1 MAQSAYKQT
10 IESQTKAKKVI
21 PLLIDDTKPRKRT
34 DFAIYML
41 KMAETDRDDILHT
54 KSGQEGQLLPSQ
66 FDLDGQPGDYPTLQR
81 HQVVDL
87 GSNLYSDRSSY
98 VENPI
103 QAGTVEISNDES
115 PRKIQIPSP
124 ARQFSLQEAPVID
137 RGLGIQSI
145 DYGEEENDGFDMHVT
160 SPFSVTKNS
169 LPLQSPHSVMGNHE
183 PSPQLPP
190 PASSNSLKHIANDE
204 VATLR
209 KKLVTE
215 TKTPAE
221 YTLHI
226 IFTQFVRHAERKLN
240 MCLEFPEN
248 AEHPIIDIL
257 GEGADP
263 QFDKIIANLGYI
275 ARRKPKP
282 VIDSVMFWRKSK
294 NEVAALAANEVG
306 RLVNEQSTKDPQQ
319 MAQNSTEQ
327 PKPRAKRS
335 LSLMKSKSI
344 YRMTGAHRRNQSSS
358 SMPPAPLKTSEE
370 LTRVLLDKKRDSLE
384 ESISLTRETAIQAS
398 RKSLALIF
406 ILCRVLIEVVK
417 QTSFDN
423 DDLGDKLE
431 EIVYTQLKST
441 DPVATSQSLV
451 RSANWNLFSELLG
464 IMSEKRFMSVSDRF
478 IADLETIP
486 LVVNQEDE
494 PRLHLLIHGMR
505 YLKLTNYPLEN
516 FEESADFL
524 HSLSKFFA
532 KTRNEC
538 LIFAYCE
545 VLSCL
550 MIPLANT
557 LTAEVNHPT
566 WLEAVERIF
575 DTGYRLW
582 YNIAKSTLSSQN
594 VSLVNP
600 SNGLSM
606 HPSMYANNS
615 WALSMY
621 LMTSALSVSRNEHF
635 SKVWFQIIEGNT
647 YKLKAK
653 VDPEEKATF
662 IICIARL
669 IWVYLYRLPES
680 LNNTVKRL
688 ESLFDILFFNSSNYN
703 KKQHWLTSDYYLIN
717 ALVQLIRIVGYQHL
731 NFVLDNVL
739 LKLLKSPSLGSE
751 RLLFVLKSYLL
762 IVEDHEMGN
771 KPVFPT
777 DKVFSSRILV
787 EDFSVNTKQNAPKG
801 KEEQSR
807 KKNVTINDFLFKARN
822 SNNAASHDEIC
833 RTLGIFLKTLDEK
846 LGCVIVPPEQS
857 GNMSKSLSPFS
868 AFNFGIEN
876 AFQQVQDVD
885 IELFATLIDAIPW
898 TMISQSEKPSASGLS
913 FKAIVDLLTRNAVHS
928 NPRVSKASVQALHN
942 LASKKN
948 ANILLSIFAKIAFQ
962 FSEKPGPSY
971 SSNYFNSNEYLKLCK
986 VYVGLL
992 NCWLVQFKE
1001 TLSET
1006 KEKKNPLAQDDETM
1020 NRDVLNDLYQI
1031 NYKTD
1036 DIPLNTETS
1045 QRTNDDFEWKNI
1057 ITAIE
1062 EIEGNA
1068 LYFICSLDAKI
1079 RHYGISILKL
1089 VELFDQVIYKI
1100 TDENEVSLTT
1110 KRPSHSRSASK
1121 FAADIGTRLIDVME
1135 NIDFFGLIRPMKN
1148 ELSLAETS
1156 RLAKWKN
1163 KSNTLIKLAES
1174 DHGIDTTL
1182 WFRVYP
1188 KMLEIFFERCPM
1200 PVAMCRLIICIRI
1213 VQMHELVYEFSESYN
1228 SFTNSFF
1235 SKSTDCP
1242 PEVLVSQWRLYLIF
1256 ACCSLTSTNEQKIS
1270 FPSQPTHGRKKSMQ
1284 LFIQHQKITSA
1295 KSVFRMVLPLLK
1307 TQRTIIRDAVI
1318 SGLSCVNVNTFRT
1331 FLENIPETLN
1341 DWNTQSSRR
1350 DAAEDRLR
1358 IEVIHVLSNLTK
1370 RLGPTEAIY
1379 KDEWIVKNLVAM
1391 IKHLKTFLSDPS
1403 IQTNAEFQKLRRFF
1417 CIYLEHTFIGLQK
1430 NTNIDQWFPF
1440 EARIGCFNYL
1450 KEWSLVGEFE
1460 DIAEDR
1466 YRTMVNKANQKEV
1479 TAATIEIEKKAFQHA
1494 SLSCMAVL
1502 CSGPVKQE
1510 IELPGQVA
1518 VMSFDIPGVM
1528 AWIHSLFSSD
1538 QVHLHDI
1545 GKSALSN
1552 LLAQNFHVKEIYQEV
1567 VRQCYTSQKRSG
1579 ATGCYFVVFA
1589 ENYMKRSIAEDQE
1602 KPYEVLCLSTY
1613 LVGNESYNVRSVAVE
1628 LLNYLEAKH
1637 FQNHSVDKFVE
1648 SVHSK
1653 SKVVYKK
1660 ALYDISASL
1669 ALLGPTGSFIRI
1681 SYLTRYFN
1689 VVDSSSRRD
1698 ILSCLL
1704 PWVLTI
1710 SLEYESEKAIST
1722 QSEKPRTRKLNGLS
1736 TMVLNNL
1743 FEITVNFSSKIPNEV
1758 EALWVALAAKPE
1770 HFDMVVDFLINNCLE
1785 RRNSRFVQYALQV
1798 INYLAFSQSDQS
1810 HLIVKLISNLQA
1822 RNMVPTQMK
1831 GQSSNDQGETHFPYE
1846 ANLWEIVPSSDK
1858 DTAFSLGQLSFI
1870 FLRDI
1875 FVNRHDQ
1882 MVEHL
1887 PLLLHVTFSLFDHY
1901 LPVVQEQATT
1911 ILIHLIHA
1919 LVPEVQQGQDL
1930 IRSLRNKDS
1939 KNLWF
1944 YDDLSNDKRGAQTPK
1959 NMDLLVRKVFH
1970 LFTPLL
1976 PTLQYDW
1983 SRVSLNWATTCAVRH
1998 IACRSFQIFRSLF
2011 SFLDQGML
2019 RDMLHRLSN
2028 TVSDDTAD
2036 IQGFALQ
2043 ILMTLNAITAEL
2055 DSAKLIDF
2063 PQLFWSSV
2071 ACLST
2076 IHEQEFIE
2084 VLSTMSK
2091 FISKIDLD
2099 APDTVSCLI
2108 STFPRKWEGKFEGL
2122 HQVVMVGLRS
2132 STSWEPSIKFLEKLN
2147 KLNDSDILGSG
2158 KSRLLLSLLANLPR
2172 YLHALELKDIT
2183 PDIETSAMT
2192 LSKMA
2197 DANSLTSLSRIL
2209 VSMSKNRF
2217 RSKKDFLTQT
2227 VSTIRTDFFP
2237 DFEAQTLVT
2246 LLSFLSNKIP
2256 WIKQETM
2263 GLLSQ
2268 ILPAVNLQR
2277 DEFVGVGAD
2286 LISPLLRLLLTDF
2299 AEQAL
2304 EVLDEAVVISG
2315 SQLDKDMLR
2324 MSLGNST
2331 LKKEYEK
2338 TATLFGIPDE
2348 NGWGVPMPAVT
2359 AGRTRNNVH
2368 AVFSTCVVAPV
2379 GDENEGPEA
2388 LDDEDI
2394 QFHREDYT
2402 GDYGDTISVNVDD
2415 HDATLSNVRAAL
2427 DDFDSF
2433 FTKENGGHGNGIP
2446 NPMTFASKRRDNG
2459 RHNRNISQETGH
2471 SNSSD
2476 PITPMDSV
2484 PLVYDNK
2491 ASVILNRSLARTQSN
2506 SSFKT
2511 SLADSI
2517 GNTNYVSSPSN
2528 VARRSYIPFR
2538 SSRHNTP
2545 SMNKN
2550 EGGFTS
2556 PLVPA
2561 PTTFEIGANYRSS
2574 PYSREKTS
2582 PSTTSPTLSVA
2593 NALENASHEKKF
2605 EGLLHGK
2612 IRSKRP
2618 PKGSPG
2624 SPKNS
2629 PDLQAK
2635 GHWARN
2641 TST

>member
-1 MAQSAYKQT
+1 
-10 IESQTKAKKVI
+10 
-21 PLLIDDTKPRKRT
+21 
-34 DFAIYML
+34 
-41 KMAETDRDDILHT
+41 MAETDRDDILHT

-1006 KEKKNPLAQDDETM
+1006 KEKKNPLAQDDEMM

-1100 TDENEVSLTT
+1100 TDENE
-1110 KRPSHSRSASK
+1110 

-1182 WFRVYP
+1182 GFGLSMEALFDICV
-1188 KMLEIFFERCPM
+1188 LLFDLHERAKNLLP
-1200 PVAMCRLIICIRI
+1200 I
-1213 VQMHELVYEFSESYN
+1213 
-1228 SFTNSFF
+1228 
-1235 SKSTDCP
+1235 
-1242 PEVLVSQWRLYLIF
+1242 
-1256 ACCSLTSTNEQKIS
+1256 STNAW
-1270 FPSQPTHGRKKSMQ
+1270 KKE
-1284 LFIQHQKITSA
+1284 I
-1295 KSVFRMVLPLLK
+1295 
-1307 TQRTIIRDAVI
+1307 DATLYPA
-1318 SGLSCVNVNTFRT
+1318 S
-1331 FLENIPETLN
+1331 ENN
-1341 DWNTQSSRR
+1341 QC
-1350 DAAEDRLR
+1350 
-1358 IEVIHVLSNLTK
+1358 
-1370 RLGPTEAIY
+1370 
-1379 KDEWIVKNLVAM
+1379 
-1391 IKHLKTFLSDPS
+1391 
-1403 IQTNAEFQKLRRFF
+1403 Q
-1417 CIYLEHTFIGLQK
+1417 

-1545 GKSALSN
+1545 
-1552 LLAQNFHVKEIYQEV
+1552 
-1567 VRQCYTSQKRSG
+1567 
-1579 ATGCYFVVFA
+1579 

-1722 QSEKPRTRKLNGLS
+1722 QTEKPRTRKLNGLS

-1846 ANLWEIVPSSDK
+1846 ANLWEIVPSSEK
-1858 DTAFSLGQLSFI
+1858 DTAFSL
-1870 FLRDI
+1870 
-1875 FVNRHDQ
+1875 
-1882 MVEHL
+1882 
-1887 PLLLHVTFSLFDHY
+1887 
-1901 LPVVQEQATT
+1901 
-1911 ILIHLIHA
+1911 
-1919 LVPEVQQGQDL
+1919 
-1930 IRSLRNKDS
+1930 
-1939 KNLWF
+1939 
-1944 YDDLSNDKRGAQTPK
+1944 
-1959 NMDLLVRKVFH
+1959 
-1970 LFTPLL
+1970 
-1976 PTLQYDW
+1976 
-1983 SRVSLNWATTCAVRH
+1983 
-1998 IACRSFQIFRSLF
+1998 
-2011 SFLDQGML
+2011 
-2019 RDMLHRLSN
+2019 
-2028 TVSDDTAD
+2028 
-2036 IQGFALQ
+2036 
-2043 ILMTLNAITAEL
+2043 
-2055 DSAKLIDF
+2055 
-2063 PQLFWSSV
+2063 
-2071 ACLST
+2071 
-2076 IHEQEFIE
+2076 
-2084 VLSTMSK
+2084 
-2091 FISKIDLD
+2091 
-2099 APDTVSCLI
+2099 
-2108 STFPRKWEGKFEGL
+2108 
-2122 HQVVMVGLRS
+2122 
-2132 STSWEPSIKFLEKLN
+2132 
-2147 KLNDSDILGSG
+2147 
-2158 KSRLLLSLLANLPR
+2158 
-2172 YLHALELKDIT
+2172 
-2183 PDIETSAMT
+2183 
-2192 LSKMA
+2192 
-2197 DANSLTSLSRIL
+2197 
-2209 VSMSKNRF
+2209 
-2217 RSKKDFLTQT
+2217 
-2227 VSTIRTDFFP
+2227 
-2237 DFEAQTLVT
+2237 
-2246 LLSFLSNKIP
+2246 
-2256 WIKQETM
+2256 
-2263 GLLSQ
+2263 
-2268 ILPAVNLQR
+2268 
-2277 DEFVGVGAD
+2277 
-2286 LISPLLRLLLTDF
+2286 
-2299 AEQAL
+2299 
-2304 EVLDEAVVISG
+2304 
-2315 SQLDKDMLR
+2315 
-2324 MSLGNST
+2324 
-2331 LKKEYEK
+2331 
-2338 TATLFGIPDE
+2338 
-2348 NGWGVPMPAVT
+2348 
-2359 AGRTRNNVH
+2359 
-2368 AVFSTCVVAPV
+2368 
-2379 GDENEGPEA
+2379 
-2388 LDDEDI
+2388 
-2394 QFHREDYT
+2394 
-2402 GDYGDTISVNVDD
+2402 
-2415 HDATLSNVRAAL
+2415 
-2427 DDFDSF
+2427 
-2433 FTKENGGHGNGIP
+2433 
-2446 NPMTFASKRRDNG
+2446 
-2459 RHNRNISQETGH
+2459 
-2471 SNSSD
+2471 
-2476 PITPMDSV
+2476 
-2484 PLVYDNK
+2484 
-2491 ASVILNRSLARTQSN
+2491 
-2506 SSFKT
+2506 
-2511 SLADSI
+2511 
-2517 GNTNYVSSPSN
+2517 
-2528 VARRSYIPFR
+2528 
-2538 SSRHNTP
+2538 
-2545 SMNKN
+2545 
-2550 EGGFTS
+2550 
-2556 PLVPA
+2556 
-2561 PTTFEIGANYRSS
+2561 
-2574 PYSREKTS
+2574 
-2582 PSTTSPTLSVA
+2582 
-2593 NALENASHEKKF
+2593 
-2605 EGLLHGK
+2605 
-2612 IRSKRP
+2612 
-2618 PKGSPG
+2618 
-2624 SPKNS
+2624 
-2629 PDLQAK
+2629 
-2635 GHWARN
+2635 
-2641 TST
+2641 